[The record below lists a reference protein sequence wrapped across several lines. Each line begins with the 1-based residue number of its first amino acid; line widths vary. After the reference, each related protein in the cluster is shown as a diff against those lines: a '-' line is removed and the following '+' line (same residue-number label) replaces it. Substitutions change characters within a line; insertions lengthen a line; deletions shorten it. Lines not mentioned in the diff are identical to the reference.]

1 MRDIFLRVA
10 ITVSDFYH
18 PFYNHT
24 IKRIVTSLLFR
35 LFIFH
40 ITKKISPQDFL
51 FGTTPNNQF
60 FIFAG
65 ETFYLKCRNYANFAI
80 GRNIIQNLLQRLR
93 QPLYHPV
100 NSRLLYI
107 ITGLSSVY
115 KICLKPWLCL
125 RPCVAGRL
133 GRKGKPPENGSRGQQ
148 DGGLYFAPFF
158 CALTCGASGP
168 AAERNRGGT
177 RKRVLKIQKSPPR

>member
-40 ITKKISPQDFL
+40 ITKKIAPQDFL
-51 FGTTPNNQF
+51 FGTTSPIINYF
-60 FIFAG
+60 LISVG
-65 ETFYLKCRNYANFAI
+65 ETFYLKYRNYANFAN

-100 NSRLLYI
+100 NSRLLHI

-115 KICLKPWLCL
+115 KICPKPWLCL

-148 DGGLYFAPFF
+148 DGGLYLAPFF

-168 AAERNRGGT
+168 AAERNRDT
-177 RKRVLKIQKSPPR
+177 AKKSA